1 MAKRMG
7 QRAILKQ
14 FLLSEDEVKLRRQ
27 DIKKME
33 QTD

>member
-14 FLLSEDEVKLRRQ
+14 FLLSEDEVKLRRR